1 MSISIGAFSTSKLIA
16 QPFGYDETD
25 TSAGLTA
32 RKWTVSGLLT
42 TSEWQSLLSVY
53 NTWRDTRITDADT
66 LSSGTVGT
74 TVSLTASANGI
85 SWSGIGCWF
94 TAAPTGEQAGPYI
107 QATCELVDA
116 AQALAV
122 LLRQEEKNRQRS
134 EATIPSLGTVTLGS
148 ATLTLLSPMETY
160 QDTPQLQLT
169 ASGTHYIS
177 GALTATRVRRIEG
190 TTDSSGW
197 TAVRS
202 WYETAVASTPS
213 TGSYFPI
220 SAPSASA
227 EVIIS
232 SGVKSTRYTVS
243 VEVAEVK

>member
-94 TAAPTGEQAGPYI
+94 TAAPTGDQAGPYI
-107 QATCELVDA
+107 QASVELIDA
-116 AQALAV
+116 AQALQVA
-122 LLRQEEKNRQRS
+122 LRSKEKAYSAEDRPN
-134 EATIPSLGTVTLGS
+134 LGTYTVGS
-148 ATLTLLSPMETY
+148 TVLTLLRPPETWT
-160 QDTPQLQLT
+160 DAP
-169 ASGTHYIS
+169 AVARAVSGVSYIT
-177 GALTATRVRRIEG
+177 GPLGATRLRSLEG
-190 TTDSSGW
+190 TTNASGW
-197 TAVRS
+197 SAIQS
-202 WYETAVASTPS
+202 WYETIVATRPS
-213 TGSYFPI
+213 TGTWFPTT
-220 SAPSASA
+220 PPTASA
-227 EVIIS
+227 ANRVI
-232 SGVKSTRYTVS
+232 SGLKVIEYTVTLTL
-243 VEVAEVK
+243 AQIL